1 MTKTKS
7 HRNPRVAR
15 ALSGVALAAA
25 AVTALTGAAPSS
37 TSGDWAAPAPGDVE
51 ARVRAAGLEML
62 DTEKLTMHIHPH
74 LTVYAGGRQVTVP
87 ADIGIDRSGEKPRF
101 SPLHTHDTSG
111 TLHVESAQWQD
122 FTLGQFLTEWGVRPL
137 CLAEV
142 DGNAVAGDPASIVLR
157 DRQEITLRCR

>member
-7 HRNPRVAR
+7 HRNPRTTS
-15 ALSGVALAAA
+15 ALSGFALAAVA
-25 AVTALTGAAPSS
+25 ATALTGAAPAPD
-37 TSGDWAAPAPGDVE
+37 DWAAPAPRDVE

-62 DTEKLTMHIHPH
+62 DSEKLTMHIHPH

-87 ADIGIDRSGEKPRF
+87 ADIGIDRSGEQPRF

-111 TLHVESAQWQD
+111 TVHVESAQWKD
-122 FTLGQFLTEWGVRPL
+122 FTLGQFLTEWGVRPT
-137 CLAEV
+137 CRAEV
-142 DGNAVAGDPASIVLR
+142 DGNPVAGDPARIIFR